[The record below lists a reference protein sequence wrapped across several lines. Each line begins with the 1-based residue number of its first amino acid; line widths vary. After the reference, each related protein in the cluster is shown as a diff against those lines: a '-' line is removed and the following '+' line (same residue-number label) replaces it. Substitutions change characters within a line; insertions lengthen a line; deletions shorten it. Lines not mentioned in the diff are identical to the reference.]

1 MFPLHPEKKN
11 GLEKNGPRKIKTH
24 IDKHFNGSKVH
35 IKDVYKPN
43 GIKSE
48 RSAAL
53 REDIFDLTMISASPC
68 TLPWSPERLQRLR
81 HFYPTLPLAC
91 IDAQELKTVDVS
103 ILNAP
108 DAPADL
114 STNLSNRS
122 TCRDMVP
129 NTSNALT
136 NDDITIEYRQFR
148 LAYEKSEKSQ
158 FWSISYKLLTESAE
172 SLNQF
177 ALSLR
182 DYLYKQK
189 DVSKRKNTI
198 VCRLLGMLLPN
209 LFSKDRDET
218 QVDVQ
223 CLLMLNNPQ
232 DLLVKIRQLLK
243 CPFVKATILPSR
255 LELSIINRRMN
266 DLFRTMLEPPRTHT
280 GFRVNLVNFVKFVA
294 FHVYGKNS
302 ISGLRIDNYGDA
314 MSRGKR
320 DVVRMAFRIL
330 DTGIETEQSSTHVF
344 TFAVFDVN
352 FWLTCFPICFMI

>member
-1 MFPLHPEKKN
+1 MFKQKPTVSDGKSNFVKLVFLNILFPTMSPLHPEKKN
-11 GLEKNGPRKIKTH
+11 CRKKNGARKIKTY
-24 IDKHFNGSKVH
+24 IEKHFNGSKNQ
-35 IKDVYKPN
+35 INDVYKPN

-53 REDIFDLTMISASPC
+53 REDIFDLMMISAPPC
-68 TLPWSPERLQRLR
+68 TLLWSPEGLQYFRR
-81 HFYPTLPLAC
+81 FYPTLPLAC

-114 STNLSNRS
+114 STNLSIQS
-122 TCRDMVP
+122 TWRDMVP

-136 NDDITIEYRQFR
+136 NDEISIEYRQFR

-158 FWSISYKLLTESAE
+158 FWFNSFKLLTESTE

-198 VCRLLGMLLPN
+198 VCRLLVMLFSN
-209 LFSKDRDET
+209 NFSKDRDET
-218 QVDVQ
+218 QIDIQ
-223 CLLMLNNPQ
+223 CLLVLNNPQ

-243 CPFVKATILPSR
+243 CPFVKATILLSR
-255 LELSIINRRMN
+255 LELSIIKRRMN
-266 DLFRTMLEPPRTHT
+266 DFFRTMHEPSRTQT

-294 FHVYGKNS
+294 LLVYGMNS
-302 ISGLRIDNYGDA
+302 ISGLRIDIYGDA

-320 DVVRMAFRIL
+320 DVVNVLPHLRYWNR
-330 DTGIETEQSSTHVF
+330 
-344 TFAVFDVN
+344 N
-352 FWLTCFPICFMI
+352 